1 MRRQDIQDIKL
12 GPRQITFDFEHKV
25 LKDQNLVMSCIKYQT
40 EKHGYVILDEFI
52 QYVKES
58 HDLSEFEIL
67 QYIFWFAQDLKIHF
81 RIDKKILSRI
91 KLKNY
96 CLN

>member
-1 MRRQDIQDIKL
+1 MRRQDIKDIKL

-58 HDLSEFEIL
+58 HDLSEL
-67 QYIFWFAQDLKIHF
+67 
-81 RIDKKILSRI
+81 KKI
-91 KLKNY
+91 
-96 CLN
+96 